1 MNQSARLPRGNQ
13 EPPRPSRTG
22 TRASA
27 TRASAMRAGSLAD
40 RLVRLAA
47 AGSTG
52 TLPVTGPSE
61 GAIHFR
67 DGNVTAAQSSRT
79 PGPAAAPTPLAAVP
93 LHGNVR
99 DGKVRARQKPAPAR
113 AGLPEDLTALEPTID
128 AVLDLVVSQSAGDRF
143 KSARRSGGGA
153 AGGLA
158 VDVLLAELARR
169 RHLLE
174 QMSAAVTADTTVIR
188 NPRLTAPR
196 VQVTALQWA
205 LVIRAGAGITPRD
218 LAFELGRS
226 VFGTTA
232 EVYRLI
238 ALRLLSVADES
249 GQAQDPMALSFIR
262 AVSDEKGDNR
272 MPTRSDAASRPG
284 GAR

>member
-1 MNQSARLPRGNQ
+1 MNQPARLPRGNQ
-13 EPPRPSRTG
+13 EPPRPSRSG

-27 TRASAMRAGSLAD
+27 TRASSLAD
-40 RLVRLAA
+40 RLIGLAA

-52 TLPVTGPSE
+52 TLPVTGPVE

-67 DGNVTAAQSSRT
+67 DGHVTGAQSART
-79 PGPAAAPTPLAAVP
+79 PGPTSAPTLLASVP
-93 LHGNVR
+93 LHGNAR
-99 DGKVRARQKPAPAR
+99 DGRVRARQKPAPPR
-113 AGLPEDLTALEPTID
+113 PGLPDDLTALEPTID
-128 AVLDLVVSQSAGDRF
+128 AVLDLIVSQSACDRF
-143 KSARRSGGGA
+143 KSARRSG
-153 AGGLA
+153 AGPADGLA

-188 NPRLTAPR
+188 NPRLNAPR

-205 LVIRAGAGITPRD
+205 LIIRAGAGITPRD

-238 ALRLLSVADES
+238 ALRLVSAADDP
-249 GQAQDPMALSFIR
+249 GQARDPMALSFIR

-284 GAR
+284 GAS